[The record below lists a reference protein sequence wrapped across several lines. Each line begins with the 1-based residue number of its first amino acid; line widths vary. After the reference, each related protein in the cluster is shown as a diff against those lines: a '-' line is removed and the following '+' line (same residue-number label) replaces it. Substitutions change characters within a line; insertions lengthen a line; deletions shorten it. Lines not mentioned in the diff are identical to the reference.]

1 MSAEKL
7 RTMLNPIAVVIST
20 LFCGFQIYATAGI
33 GAVDSP
39 LLRGFHLSAVMM
51 LIFLWR
57 YGASKNSKDSYL
69 KIIIDIM
76 LAIAAASVAVYIWW
90 QLPVIQ
96 TRMQYIDPLTDLD
109 MFFGVLV
116 IFLTLEI
123 TRRTAGWPLV
133 IVAVV
138 AIIYALFGQYLP
150 EALAHRGSS
159 LEELVELMFLVPD
172 GIYGVPLGNA
182 CTIVFAFIVFGSLLA
197 ETNMSGLFMDLACYL
212 TRNAKGGPA
221 KAAVCGSAF
230 FGTISGSAV
239 ANVYATGTFT
249 IPLMKRAGYAPHF
262 AGAVEAVASTGG
274 QIMPPIMG
282 AAAFIM
288 ADMSELGYIE
298 VVKGAVLPAVLY
310 YLALLF
316 MVHFE
321 ACSKDLG
328 SLPPEAIPSRSSVF
342 RRLYQLLPIVVL
354 IVFLSSGR
362 SVMQSAY
369 LSSVSI
375 LILSLFSSETR
386 LNLNGW
392 MNLCVATA
400 KNVLM
405 IAACCACSGI
415 VVGVLTLTGAGFSFM
430 NGIMGLAGDSLF
442 ILLLLLMITC
452 MILGMG
458 VPTAPAYIIVAA
470 LGAAGLI
477 KAGVMPIAAHMF
489 VLYFAV
495 LSVITPPVCL
505 ASFAGAAVAE
515 TDAMKTG
522 FTAIRLGLAAYII
535 PFMFVYEPALLLQG
549 ELSTIIP
556 AVITALVGIW
566 ALAAGSIGWL
576 FTRATIVERVALY
589 IGGLCMIFPGTIT
602 DIIGASCVGGVIFI
616 QIIRKK
622 TQKNALSDS
631 HAEGN

>member
-1 MSAEKL
+1 MIAAKL
-7 RTMLNPIAVVIST
+7 RAILNPIAIVIAT
-20 LFCGFQIYATAGI
+20 AFVAFQVYATAGI

-57 YGASKNSKDSYL
+57 FGAAKDNKDSVL
-69 KIIIDIM
+69 KVILDIIM
-76 LAIAAASVAVYIWW
+76 AVGAFAIAVYIWW

-96 TRMQYIDPLTDLD
+96 TRMQYIDPLTNLDL
-109 MFFGVLV
+109 FFGILA
-116 IFLTLEI
+116 IFLTLEV

-133 IVAVV
+133 LVAVA

-150 EALAHRGSS
+150 EALSHRGSS

-197 ETNMSGLFMDLACYL
+197 ETNMSGLFMDLACFL

-249 IPLMKRAGYAPHF
+249 IPLMKRAGYAPYF

-288 ADMSELGYIE
+288 ADMSELGYLA
-298 VVKGAVLPAVLY
+298 VVKGAILPAILY
-310 YLALLF
+310 YLALIF

-321 ACSKDLG
+321 ACRRDLG
-328 SLPPEAIPSRSSVF
+328 GLPPEAIPDKRGII
-342 RRLYQLLPIVVL
+342 RRLYQLLPIVIL

-369 LSSVSI
+369 LASVSI
-375 LILSLFSSETR
+375 LILSFFSKDTR
-386 LNLNGW
+386 LSLKGW

-405 IAACCACSGI
+405 VAACCACSGI

-430 NGIMGLAGDSLF
+430 NAIMGLAGESLF
-442 ILLLLLMITC
+442 ILLVLLMITC

-477 KAGVMPIAAHMF
+477 KVGVLPIAAHMF

-505 ASFAGAAVAE
+505 ASFAGAAVADA
-515 TDAMKTG
+515 DAMKTG
-522 FTAIRLGLAAYII
+522 FTALRLGIAAYII

-549 ELSTIIP
+549 ELSEIIP
-556 AVITALVGIW
+556 VCITSIIGIW
-566 ALAAGSIGWL
+566 ALAGGSIGWL
-576 FTRATIVERVALY
+576 LVQANIVERAAL
-589 IGGLCMIFPGTIT
+589 
-602 DIIGASCVGGVIFI
+602 CVGGVCMIYPGSMTDMLGIGLVGGVFI
-616 QIIRKK
+616 IQFIRKRVAK
-622 TQKNALSDS
+622 ARHNS
-631 HAEGN
+631 